1 MPEYD
6 LEIQNINETLEKQTT
21 IHERIAMWISQRIGV
36 MYFVYILVALI
47 TLWITINM
55 ALSLSG
61 HTPFDKPFGFP
72 VLLMISNSIQLLI
85 PMFIL
90 VSQNIQEKR
99 AKALADQEYRVAKRT
114 ENEAKQIFQYL
125 REMTGKLDVVLNKIK
140 LNQQEILY
148 IEEQQNKFSN
158 SISGTLTSLLQSLT
172 TAMNHRPCLLK
183 QIDDTEVL
191 EAVIKALEDK
201 KQELNDNPHVDQ

>member
-21 IHERIAMWISQRIGV
+21 IHEKIAMWISQRIGA

-61 HTPFDKPFGFP
+61 NAPFDKPFEFP
-72 VLLMISNSIQLLI
+72 ILLMISNSIQLLI

-99 AKALADQEYRVAKRT
+99 VKALADQEYLVAKRT
-114 ENEAKQIFQYL
+114 ENETKQIFQYL
-125 REMTGKLDVVLNKIK
+125 REMTGQLDVMLNKIK
-140 LNQQEILY
+140 INQQKIIF

-158 SISGTLTSLLQSLT
+158 SISGTLTSLLQQLT
-172 TAMNHRPCLLK
+172 ETMSNRPCLLK
-183 QIDDTEVL
+183 QIDDAEIL
-191 EAVIKALEDK
+191 ENLIKALEDK
-201 KQELNDNPHVDQ
+201 KRELDDDPHIN